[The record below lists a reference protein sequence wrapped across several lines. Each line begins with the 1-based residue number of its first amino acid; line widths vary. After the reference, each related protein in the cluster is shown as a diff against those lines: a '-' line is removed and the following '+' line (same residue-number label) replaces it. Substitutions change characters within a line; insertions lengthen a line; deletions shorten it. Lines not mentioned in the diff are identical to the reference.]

1 MARILYSP
9 ASRKNVDRETDPYI
23 PRKSASAVGIC
34 PKCRAIYR
42 NKRWVIDEKEFESR
56 TRKGAVGAVAWARCP
71 ACRKIEDGFPAGMV
85 TLSGGYLREHRDDIL
100 NLIRNEEKRAMGI
113 NPLERIIR
121 VEDDGETLRIA
132 TTNEKLAQR
141 IGREVGKACRGTVE
155 YKRSQDSKL
164 LRVNWA
170 REE

>member
-1 MARILYSP
+1 MTRALYSP

-42 NKRWVIDEKEFESR
+42 NKRWVIDEKEYAAR
-56 TRKGAVGAVAWARCP
+56 TRKGAAAAVAWVRCP
-71 ACRKIEDGFPAGMV
+71 ACRKIEDGFPSGVV
-85 TLSGGYLREHRDDIL
+85 TLSGGYLREHRDEIV
-100 NLIRNEEKRAMGI
+100 NLIRNEEKRAMGF
-113 NPLERIIR
+113 NPLERIMHL
-121 VEDDGETLRIA
+121 EDRGETLEIA

-141 IGREVGKACRGTVE
+141 IGREVRKACQGTIE
-155 YKRSQDSKL
+155 YKRSEDAKL
-164 LRVNWA
+164 LRVSWA

>member
-23 PRKSASAVGIC
+23 PRKSASDVGIC

-42 NKRWVIDEKEFESR
+42 NKRWVIDGKEFAAL
-56 TRKGAVGAVAWARCP
+56 TRKGAGTGIAWRRCP
-71 ACRKIEDGFPAGMV
+71 ACRKIEDGFPSGLV
-85 TLSGGYLREHRDDIL
+85 TLSGGYLRDHREDIL
-100 NLIRNEEKRAMGI
+100 NLIRNEEKRAMGF

-121 VEDDGETLRIA
+121 MEDKGEGLEIA
-132 TTNEKLAQR
+132 TTDEKLAQR
-141 IGREVGKACRGTVE
+141 IGREVRKACQGTVE
-155 YKRSQDSKL
+155 YKWSEDSKL